1 VAGPILLALPDPG
14 SQLASR
20 RLTVWAIPPAGAMRQ
35 RHGSVRAGVD
45 VGMGTYRGVECS
57 LVRRLA
63 RVSKY
68 ALSRLLDRRTT
79 VGRRLGN
86 AWLLAF
92 MLGGATPSGLAA
104 QSAAEERLQ
113 GTVKLLVGNVVIAGL
128 AAGVGG
134 WLNDRRFW
142 KAMVGGAA
150 GGATMYVGKRLATA
164 DSDAWGLIGREL
176 SAVGASMTRNA
187 AYGSAIL
194 DTLIV
199 PIGPLR
205 LYWSSRERR
214 VAHVRVDA
222 EEIAWAIYGFSSERF
237 RFDRRRSIRAGSFVF
252 TTSQGILWPGDGIS
266 GLTQSGAIFLDENEL
281 AETPRILSH
290 ELAHVLEIDYLK
302 IAFGLPAERLILRE
316 LGWDDAP
323 LFEYVDLG
331 VGHYPFRLLSH
342 ALLEYEAEALEGR
355 PSR

>member
-1 VAGPILLALPDPG
+1 
-14 SQLASR
+14 
-20 RLTVWAIPPAGAMRQ
+20 M
-35 RHGSVRAGVD
+35 
-45 VGMGTYRGVECS
+45 
-57 LVRRLA
+57 
-63 RVSKY
+63 
-68 ALSRLLDRRTT
+68 
-79 VGRRLGN
+79 GRRLGK
-86 AWLLAF
+86 AWLLAVL
-92 MLGGATPSGLAA
+92 LGGATPSGLAA
-104 QSAAEERLQ
+104 QSAAEERLR
-113 GTVKLLVGNVVIAGL
+113 GDIELLVGNVVIAGL
-128 AAGVGG
+128 AAGVAG

-164 DSDAWGLIGREL
+164 DSEAWGLLGREV

-187 AYGSAIL
+187 AFGSAIL
-194 DTLIV
+194 DTLLV

-214 VAHVRVDA
+214 IAHVRLDV
-222 EEIAWAIYGFSSERF
+222 EELAWAVYGFSSERF

-266 GLTQSGAIFLDENEL
+266 GVAHSGAIFLDENGL

-290 ELAHVLEIDYLK
+290 ELAHVLQIDYLK

-316 LGWDDAP
+316 LGWDDAL
-323 LFEYVDLG
+323 LFEHVDLG
-331 VGHYPFRLLSH
+331 VGHYPFRFLFH
-342 ALLEYEAEALEGR
+342 VLLEHEAEALEQR